1 MGVWVLFPLNYNHKD
16 ILVNNSNIFLV
27 TAISFFQGK
36 VSDMQT
42 EVKQA
47 RSQGKYIVS
56 DYWLEM
62 CLEKNE
68 RLKEELYASTYNPKM
83 SLDLVPKERRS
94 TRSTVSNQPFL
105 SFLGL

>member
-1 MGVWVLFPLNYNHKD
+1 M
-16 ILVNNSNIFLV
+16 
-27 TAISFFQGK
+27 
-36 VSDMQT
+36 SDMQT

-68 RLKEELYASTYNPKM
+68 RVKEDLYASTYNPKM

-94 TRSTVSNQPFL
+94 TRSTVSNHLSIYFL
-105 SFLGL
+105 RL